1 MASKQMCQ
9 EKSSQLY
16 VSKAED
22 RIGDRPLCLVECF
35 AIAKKQTSDL
45 GKNDDRSRLADSV
58 LVAVGLKVMVT
69 SNIDLRQHIANGA
82 RGVIVEIIMDPREEI
97 SDGQQDCIELSYPP
111 ACVLLKMNGTL
122 GDDVGNLETG
132 IVPIF
137 PIQKSLSWYD
147 LPSFLSCLCLCP
159 APSLSPSDSIRPH
172 LPAFHRLR
180 SNSEVYSCNYATS
193 VLGLALD

>member
-45 GKNDDRSRLADSV
+45 GKNDDQSRLADSV

-69 SNIDLRQHIANGA
+69 SNIDLR
-82 RGVIVEIIMDPREEI
+82 
-97 SDGQQDCIELSYPP
+97 
-111 ACVLLKMNGTL
+111 
-122 GDDVGNLETG
+122 
-132 IVPIF
+132 
-137 PIQKSLSWYD
+137 
-147 LPSFLSCLCLCP
+147 
-159 APSLSPSDSIRPH
+159 
-172 LPAFHRLR
+172 
-180 SNSEVYSCNYATS
+180 
-193 VLGLALD
+193 